1 MDGASLTI
9 EPWGDEQVALVERI
23 GDMVKRRTILST
35 EEAKH
40 LFFDGVKLCVE
51 LERRERG

>member
-1 MDGASLTI
+1 MITIRVDEYRGRIRLCESQDGHIVREIIMA
-9 EPWGDEQVALVERI
+9 P
-23 GDMVKRRTILST
+23 

-51 LERRERG
+51 LERRERIASQ